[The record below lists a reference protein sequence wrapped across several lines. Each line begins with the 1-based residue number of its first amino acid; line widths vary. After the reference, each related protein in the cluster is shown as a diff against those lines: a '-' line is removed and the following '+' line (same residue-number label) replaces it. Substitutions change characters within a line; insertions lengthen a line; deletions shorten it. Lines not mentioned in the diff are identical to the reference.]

1 MRMLSIL
8 ETRTRLSRASLIL
21 SMIALAAAG
30 GSAGAQTAVIGG
42 TVLRDSTEKGLGEAE
57 VSIAALGRTAR
68 TNYLGEFRID
78 GLGAGTYVVVFRRVG
93 FTPRTDT
100 ITVANGQV
108 VDGEYIL
115 RSAPVELGAQ
125 QTVATAVASSPL
137 LAEFN
142 DRMKAGQGHFV
153 TEEVLRKEAD
163 NHNFMNFVK
172 GRFPGMRVVTGSGGA
187 QYLASGRKACVGP
200 AFQCAGAAPCYVTVY
215 IDGNADYVS
224 GVSHREPTDFNQ
236 LKSEDFVAI
245 EYYSSGATAPSRYN
259 QTGSDC
265 GILMLWRRYHAP

>member
-1 MRMLSIL
+1 M
-8 ETRTRLSRASLIL
+8 SRALL
-21 SMIALAAAG
+21 VLAVVALAFAPAG
-30 GSAGAQTAVIGG
+30 RVAVAQTAVIGG
-42 TVLRDSTEKGLGEAE
+42 TVLRDSTEKPLAE
-57 VSIAALGRTAR
+57 TEVAIAALNRVTRTS
-68 TNYLGEFRID
+68 YVGEFRLD
-78 GLGAGTYVVVFRRVG
+78 NLMAGTYVVVFRHVG
-93 FTPRTDT
+93 FAPRTDT
-100 ITVANGQV
+100 ITVTNGQL

-115 RSAPVELGAQ
+115 RSAPVELSAQ
-125 QTVATAVASSPL
+125 RTVATAVASSPL

-142 DRMKAGQGHFV
+142 ERMKAGLGHFV
-153 TEEVLRKEAD
+153 PEEVLRKEAD

-172 GRFPGMRVVTGSGGA
+172 GRFPGMRVVEGSGGA

-200 AFQCAGAAPCYVTVY
+200 AFQCAGATPCFVTIY

-224 GVSHREPTDFNQ
+224 GVSNREPTDFNQ